1 MDEDLEVAFERH
13 RRELHVHCYRMLA
26 SYDDAEDAVQETF
39 LRAWKGRDG
48 FDGENL
54 RAWLYRIATHAC
66 IDRSRSRRRRVAAGT
81 EVAWLT
87 AYPDTLLDEL
97 PAEADEPDQAYVAR
111 ETIELAFLTALQ
123 VLPPRQRATLL
134 AREVLGLPAADTAR
148 LLETSVAAANSAL
161 QRARETMRRHL
172 PSHRA
177 DWSAREPSADER
189 QVLTAFIDA
198 HERCDA
204 RAAIAA
210 AATDLRVTMPPYP
223 MVYDGLDAVRP
234 LIERGLGPDRDG
246 DWRLLPT
253 GVNRMP
259 AAVSYLR
266 RPGDTAY
273 RAFKLDVLR
282 VEDGRVVEITTLGP
296 AALLGPLGLPET
308 IA

>member
-1 MDEDLEVAFERH
+1 MNHLESAFERH

-39 LRAWKGRDG
+39 LRAWRGRDG
-48 FDGENL
+48 FDGDNA
-54 RAWLYRIATHAC
+54 RAWLYRIATHVC

-81 EVAWLT
+81 EVSWLT
-87 AYPDTLLDEL
+87 AYPDALLDEV
-97 PAEADEPDQAYVAR
+97 PADADEPDQAYVAR

-172 PSHRA
+172 PSHRS
-177 DWSAREPSADER
+177 DWSAHEPSADER
-189 QVLTAFIDA
+189 HLLAAFIDA

-204 RAAIAA
+204 EAAIAA

-223 MVYDGLDAVRP
+223 TVYDGLAAVRP
-234 LIERGLGPDRDG
+234 LMLRGLGPDRDG

-266 RPGDTAY
+266 RPGDAAY

-282 VEDGRVVEITTLGP
+282 VDDGRIVEITTLGP
-296 AALLGPLGLPET
+296 AALLAALGLPET
-308 IA
+308 LA